1 MEYKR
6 AFLFGCSYTSFSYPT
21 WANIMQKD
29 LDIPVYNWGWSG
41 TGNVAIQHRMVQCD
55 LLNKFT
61 EHDLIIPLWS
71 SWTREDR
78 YEEEGWFNVGSV
90 LNQLPESKYDE
101 TFVRNHWR
109 WENDVVKNSTAI
121 ITANKMFPI
130 WKNFSVA
137 PNQREDQWH
146 TSNRLPF
153 FHFDDDDELSKFYSK
168 HLPDMQMFEHTV
180 DNPLVD
186 DDHPTIVQHLQFV
199 KEHIYSKLNVTIKP
213 STEQSVHDYHNELQ
227 EKLVREKFKR
237 NAKTPY
243 EDYLGIARTLW
254 EKHNFKKHPQFDW
267 NGGSLNPE
275 LFK

>member
-6 AFLFGCSYTSFSYPT
+6 AFLFGCSWTSFSYPT

-78 YEEEGWFNVGSV
+78 YEEEGWYNVGSV
-90 LNQLPESKYDE
+90 LNQPPGSKYNK

-109 WENDVVKNSTAI
+109 WENDVVKNATAI

-130 WKNFSVA
+130 WKNFSIA
-137 PNQREDQWH
+137 PI
-146 TSNRLPF
+146 
-153 FHFDDDDELSKFYSK
+153 DDDSALYDFYQE
-168 HLPDMQMFEHTV
+168 HLPKIHVWSIDKSSHSYQ
-180 DNPLVD
+180 VD
-186 DDHPTIVQHLQFV
+186 DDHPSIMQHMKFIK
-199 KEHIYSKLNVTIKP
+199 KEIYADLKITMQS
-213 STEQSVHDYHNELQ
+213 STEESVNNYQLDLDDQLAKLQ
-227 EKLVREKFKR
+227 QKYKSKVKHKIFLHVA
-237 NAKTPY
+237 NS
-243 EDYLGIARTLW
+243 LW

-275 LFK
+275 LFKRLK

>member
-29 LDIPVYNWGWSG
+29 LDIPVYNWGLSG

-61 EHDLIIPLWS
+61 KNDLIIPLWS

-78 YEEEGWFNVGSV
+78 YEEEGWYAVGSV
-90 LNQLPESKYDE
+90 LNQFKGSKYNK

-109 WENDVVKNSTAI
+109 WENDVVKNATAI

-130 WKNFSVA
+130 WKNFSIS
-137 PNQREDQWH
+137 QIE
-146 TSNRLPF
+146 
-153 FHFDDDDELSKFYSK
+153 DDDEIMKFYLRYFPEIK
-168 HLPDMQMFEHTV
+168 VFEHTV
-180 DNPLVD
+180 DNRLVE

-199 KEHIYSKLNVTIKP
+199 KEHIYPKLNYTINP
-213 STEQSVHDYHNELQ
+213 STEQSVNDYHNELQ

-237 NAKTPY
+237 KAKTPY
-243 EDYLGIARTLW
+243 EDYLSIARTLW
-254 EKHNFKKHPQFDW
+254 EKHNFKKHPKFDW

>member
-1 MEYKR
+1 
-6 AFLFGCSYTSFSYPT
+6 
-21 WANIMQKD
+21 MQKD
-29 LDIPVYNWGWSG
+29 LDIPVYNWGLSG

-61 EHDLIIPLWS
+61 AHDLIIPLWS

-78 YEEEGWFNVGSV
+78 YEERGWFNVGSV
-90 LNQLPESKYDE
+90 LNQFPGSKYDE
-101 TFVRNHWR
+101 TFVRNYWR
-109 WENDVVKNSTAI
+109 WENDVVKNATAI

-130 WKNFSVA
+130 WKNFSIA
-137 PNQREDQWH
+137 PIQKEDQWH
-146 TSNRLPF
+146 IS
-153 FHFDDDDELSKFYSK
+153 DDELSKFYFP
-168 HLPDMQMFEHTV
+168 HLPKMHVFKHTP
-180 DNPLVD
+180 NNKLVD

-199 KEHIYSKLNVTIKP
+199 KDHIYPKLNVTLKP

-243 EDYLGIARTLW
+243 EDYTSIARTLW

>member
-29 LDIPVYNWGWSG
+29 LDIPVYNWGLSG

-78 YEEEGWFNVGSV
+78 YEEEGWYSVGSV
-90 LNQLPESKYDE
+90 LNQLEGSKYNK

-109 WENDVVKNSTAI
+109 WENDVVKNATAI

-130 WKNFSVA
+130 WKNFSIS
-137 PNQREDQWH
+137 QIE
-146 TSNRLPF
+146 
-153 FHFDDDDELSKFYSK
+153 DDDEIMKFY
-168 HLPDMQMFEHTV
+168 LRYFPEIEVFEHTV
-180 DNPLVD
+180 DNRLVE

-199 KEHIYSKLNVTIKP
+199 KEHIYPKLNVTLKP

-243 EDYLGIARTLW
+243 EDYTSIARTLW